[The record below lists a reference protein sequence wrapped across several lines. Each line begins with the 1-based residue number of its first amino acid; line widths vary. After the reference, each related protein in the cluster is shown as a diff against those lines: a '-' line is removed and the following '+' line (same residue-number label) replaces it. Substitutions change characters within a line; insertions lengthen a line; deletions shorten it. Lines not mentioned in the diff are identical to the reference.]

1 MSEGKCFPSRTA
13 TPEGRT
19 NVLPSPQAK
28 AFIIGVESG
37 GKKGLSVMDVELDAF
52 VETWENKAYRLRWS
66 EGYGD
71 RAKLQTRLRHENQ
84 RLQQPL

>member
-1 MSEGKCFPSRTA
+1 
-13 TPEGRT
+13 
-19 NVLPSPQAK
+19 
-28 AFIIGVESG
+28 
-37 GKKGLSVMDVELDAF
+37 MDVELDTF
-52 VETWENKAYRLRWS
+52 VDTWENKAYRLRWS